1 MRIQKQR
8 ASVDNLSERTLKKV
22 GIGLLHGL
30 DSNGK
35 KIRKSILQYRDSKA
49 IRSTDDANKVALSKA
64 EKAIADANEKSENYI
79 GELKASRAARH
90 AKMMQRRKSGMK
102 VKQKP
107 RIQNNVRPK
116 QTSSRGR
123 RIEKSPKVSDAVKK
137 EFSRRKSIAQS
148 IALEAEEDV
157 GRERD
162 ARKRHLQERLLKK
175 KTKVA
180 SNQNN

>member
-8 ASVDNLSERTLKKV
+8 ASVDNLSERTQKKV
-22 GIGLLHGL
+22 GVGLLHGL

-49 IRSTDDANKVALSKA
+49 IKSTDDANKVALSKA

-107 RIQNNVRPK
+107 RIQNDVRAK
-116 QTSSRGR
+116 QISSRGR
-123 RIEKSPKVSDAVKK
+123 RIEKIAKGFGCRQERIHEK
-137 EFSRRKSIAQS
+137 EKYSAKYCFRSGGKC
-148 IALEAEEDV
+148 
-157 GRERD
+157 
-162 ARKRHLQERLLKK
+162 RKRARC
-175 KTKVA
+175 T
-180 SNQNN
+180 